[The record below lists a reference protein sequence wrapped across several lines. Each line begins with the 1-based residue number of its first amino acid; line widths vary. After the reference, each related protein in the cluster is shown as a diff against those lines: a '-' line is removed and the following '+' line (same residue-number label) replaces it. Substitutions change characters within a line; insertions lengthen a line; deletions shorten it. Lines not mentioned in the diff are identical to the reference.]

1 MTTCPNP
8 ASNGDAHVARL
19 TRAVDSALAA
29 VLAGDFPSD
38 PILGR
43 EVSDL
48 VSKAA
53 SLQKRHGHLLEL
65 GIVTALRASG
75 RFEILTSVTIPIT
88 AAADSIIASTAPET
102 LERISLRYDAPT
114 VRTVNLDFVVID
126 TEAGWAGGYDCK
138 RGNGALTQRL
148 LRPLVR
154 DVECVGVLLR
164 SFLRDRGYAGIDRV
178 TVGLVDIYGS
188 SGVPAHLAV
197 NLDDLDAHFGVPV
210 ASVLGAMNARL
221 AQSFRRVVPQLLA
234 PVQAAV
240 DADAKTA
247 DLLAGVAAAWV
258 ADPTAED
265 RTRTP
270 ARLAGPGPRPAHA
283 GRRH

>member
-1 MTTCPNP
+1 MSNRTSTLNP
-8 ASNGDAHVARL
+8 GDTHVAHL
-19 TRAVDSALAA
+19 TRAVDTAVAA
-29 VLAGDFPSD
+29 VLAGEFPAD

-75 RFEILTSVTIPIT
+75 RFEVLTGVTIPIT
-88 AAADSIIASTAPET
+88 AAADSVIASTAPEI
-102 LERISLRYDAPT
+102 LESISLRYDAP
-114 VRTVNLDFVVID
+114 VCRTVNLDFVVID
-126 TEAGWAGGYDCK
+126 AQAGWAGGYDCK

-154 DVECVGVLLR
+154 DMESVGVLLR
-164 SFLRDRGYAGIDRV
+164 SFLRDRGYASIDRV
-178 TVGLVDIYGS
+178 AIGLVDIYGA
-188 SGVPAHLAV
+188 SGVPANLAI

-210 ASVLGAMNARL
+210 ASILGAMNTRL
-221 AQSFRRVVPQLLA
+221 AQSFRRAVPLLLA

-240 DADAKTA
+240 DADANTA
-247 DLLAGVAAAWV
+247 DRLAGVAAAWAAAPV
-258 ADPTAED
+258 GRD
-265 RTRTP
+265 RARKP
-270 ARLAGPGPRPAHA
+270 ARLAGPGPRPAA
-283 GRRH
+283 DRRH